1 MGDHTHEYQDE
12 LPDKDQV
19 TLRPEYTTLIRFTY
33 SVLASSACKGIT
45 VFTGG

>member
-1 MGDHTHEYQDE
+1 MGDHTHEYLGE

-19 TLRPEYTTLIRFTY
+19 TLHPEYTRLIRFTY

-45 VFTGG
+45 VFTDG